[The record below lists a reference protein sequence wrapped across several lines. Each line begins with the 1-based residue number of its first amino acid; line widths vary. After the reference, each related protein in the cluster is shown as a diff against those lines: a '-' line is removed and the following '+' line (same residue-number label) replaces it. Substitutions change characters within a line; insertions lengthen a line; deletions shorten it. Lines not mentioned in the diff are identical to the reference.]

1 MAPFVFQF
9 FFTFAIEKPVDI
21 SFFINFA
28 LIRIKRQ

>member
-9 FFTFAIEKPVDI
+9 FFTFATEKPVDI
-21 SFFINFA
+21 GFFINFS